1 MMENNNPV
9 NVQNS
14 EHKDAQPKREEITV
28 KFGKG
33 LLGTPFT
40 AKTGRECFG
49 ISVPNMD
56 PADKNPWG
64 KIVVPT
70 NHVHENQFG
79 EGMWMKLPADGQTKM
94 YRSVITGDTPDGKHT
109 YANTTEMVPNRQ
121 IKAMM
126 DNYRTRT
133 NEQDKGS
140 MRQTPAQPSIS
151 GTKTKKSLD
160 M

>member
-1 MMENNNPV
+1 
-9 NVQNS
+9 
-14 EHKDAQPKREEITV
+14 
-28 KFGKG
+28 
-33 LLGTPFT
+33 
-40 AKTGRECFG
+40 
-49 ISVPNMD
+49 
-56 PADKNPWG
+56 
-64 KIVVPT
+64 
-70 NHVHENQFG
+70 
-79 EGMWMKLPADGQTKM
+79 
-94 YRSVITGDTPDGKHT
+94 
-109 YANTTEMVPNRQ
+109 MVPNRQ